1 MTESTDRPES
11 QRRVSGYAWYALILF
26 VVVYVF
32 NFIDRQILSILAE
45 SIKADLKLD
54 DAQIGFLYGTAFA
67 VFYSLFG
74 IPLGRLADSW
84 YRGRLMA
91 IGLALWSSMT
101 AASGLAQ
108 SFGMLA
114 AARVGVGIGEASAS
128 PAAYSMIADYFPK
141 EKRATA
147 LSIYSSGLYIGGGIA
162 LPLGGYI
169 LSEWGRRFPT
179 RDLAPLGL
187 APWQA
192 AFLAVGLPGL
202 LLALWIWSL
211 REPLRGAID
220 GHPSEVVRPNAW
232 SEFGRELF
240 AILPPFTLF
249 SVARIPNA
257 LRRNLAVL
265 ALCFAGAIGLGWPTG
280 DWPQWVAWWTG
291 VYAVFSWTQS
301 LRARDPATHRLI
313 WGTPVATTLVIAFGS
328 ISFLTYAIAFWIP
341 PYLLRTFYS
350 GPTDA
355 ASILIGRTAAEEVSA
370 IFGWTAAFASAV
382 GVILGGIVS
391 DALRRRHAAGR
402 LYVNMAAIVLP
413 APAVFWMF
421 TTDSLVTFYMLAP
434 YVSLCSALWVGAA
447 VATLQDVVL
456 PRMRGTA
463 GATYVLGTSLVGLAL
478 GPYFAGKIAALTGS
492 LATGVLSLYVV
503 PPFTIAAL
511 WFASRR
517 IADVEASKQDRAAAA
532 EFTAS

>member
-1 MTESTDRPES
+1 MSDENAARSTGSE
-11 QRRVSGYAWYALILF
+11 QRVSGYAWYALILF
-26 VVVYVF
+26 VVVYIF
-32 NFIDRQILSILAE
+32 NFIDRQIVSILAE

-67 VFYSLFG
+67 IFYALFG

-101 AASGLAQ
+101 ALSGLAQ

-162 LPLGGYI
+162 LPLGGFV
-169 LSEWGRRFPT
+169 LAWWARNFP
-179 RDLAPLGL
+179 ASAI

-202 LLALWIWSL
+202 LLAIWIWSL
-211 REPLRGAID
+211 KEPLRGAID
-220 GHPSEVVRPNAW
+220 GHPSNIVQPNAW
-232 SEFGRELF
+232 PEFGRELV
-240 AILPPFTLF
+240 AIIPPLTIL
-249 SVARIPNA
+249 SAARLGA
-257 LRRNLAVL
+257 LRPNLLMLSAS
-265 ALCFAGAIGLGWPTG
+265 AIGAFLLGKLTG
-280 DWPQWVAWWTG
+280 DWPQWMAWFTG

-301 LRARDPATHRLI
+301 LKRRDPATHTLI
-313 WGTPVATTLVIAFGS
+313 WGTPIAVMLVVAFGS
-328 ISFLTYAIAFWIP
+328 ISFMTYAVAFWIP
-341 PYLLRTFYS
+341 PYLLRTFYT
-350 GPTDA
+350 GPTGPA
-355 ASILIGRTAAEEVSA
+355 VFLEGATAAEEVSA
-370 IFGWTAAFASAV
+370 LFGWSAAAASAV
-382 GVILGGIVS
+382 GVILGGILS
-391 DALRRRHAAGR
+391 DRLRQHFPGGR
-402 LYVNMAAIVLP
+402 LYVNMAAIILP
-413 APAVFWMF
+413 APAIYWGF
-421 TTDSLVTFYMLAP
+421 TTDRLATFYTLAP

-447 VATLQDVVL
+447 VATLQDLVL

-478 GPYFAGKIAALTGS
+478 GPYYVGKVAAITGN
-492 LATGVLSLYVV
+492 LATGIFALYVL
-503 PPFTIAAL
+503 PPFTLAAL
-511 WFASRR
+511 WIASRR
-517 IADVEASKQDRAAAA
+517 IDALEATREERAASA
-532 EFTAS
+532 